1 MNYITSIFIT
11 GSIITM
17 LSACSSGGGD
27 SAPATPIGD
36 ITGSWLVTSTADAT
50 ACGEGTYVMDY
61 TLDVTSQSGSEISY
75 TSKGNKKGKNF
86 SNNFTGT
93 LSGNK
98 LTSSGSY
105 PEDGGTTTGST
116 TLTIGSTCSYF
127 SGTGTWSWTDGTSS
141 CSGTSKLSGIRNNS
155 TGCGNINA
163 SYDNDSIN
171 VANIVANIVKA
182 GVPMKGTIV
191 TSTSPKDT
199 DTYKFTVLVEAP
211 YKFLIAY
218 DKTSDTL
225 DIGFFNSS
233 GKPLNNSTL
242 GFRTS
247 PLFVGEVFYIQ
258 IKPVTTTSANIPYTL
273 TADIYTP

>member
-1 MNYITSIFIT
+1 
-11 GSIITM
+11 
-17 LSACSSGGGD
+17 
-27 SAPATPIGD
+27 
-36 ITGSWLVTSTADAT
+36 
-50 ACGEGTYVMDY
+50 
-61 TLDVTSQSGSEISY
+61 
-75 TSKGNKKGKNF
+75 
-86 SNNFTGT
+86 
-93 LSGNK
+93 
-98 LTSSGSY
+98 
-105 PEDGGTTTGST
+105 
-116 TLTIGSTCSYF
+116 
-127 SGTGTWSWTDGTSS
+127 
-141 CSGTSKLSGIRNNS
+141 
-155 TGCGNINA
+155 
-163 SYDNDSIN
+163 
-171 VANIVANIVKA
+171 
-182 GVPMKGTIV
+182 MKGTIV